1 MKKTAKS
8 LPKSALSVA
17 SRNEK
22 PNVLPLL
29 NPNREA
35 LSPAI
40 LKSFSGYQHL
50 TDTETEEKSA
60 SIRTFARL
68 LLEYLASVENTILID
83 NQHVVTLWSN
93 QDSKVVPIKQVNKKR
108 KAA

>member
-1 MKKTAKS
+1 MKNTAKT
-8 LPKSALSVA
+8 LTKSPLSVA

-22 PNVLPLL
+22 VNVLPLL
-29 NPNREA
+29 NPKREA
-35 LSPAI
+35 LSPVL

-50 TDTETEEKSA
+50 TETEAEEKCT

-68 LLEYLASVENTILID
+68 LLEYLASVEITISID
-83 NQHVVTLWSN
+83 NQQIVSLEGN
-93 QDSKVVPIKQVNKKR
+93 QDRKIIAINSKKSKP